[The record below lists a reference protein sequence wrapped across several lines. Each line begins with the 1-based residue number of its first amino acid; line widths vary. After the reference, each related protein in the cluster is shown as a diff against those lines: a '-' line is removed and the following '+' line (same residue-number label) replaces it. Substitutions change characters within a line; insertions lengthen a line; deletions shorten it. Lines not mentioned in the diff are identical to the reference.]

1 MKSPILFSG
10 AAALCL
16 LAPAQSFG
24 NVMISIQPTSQT
36 VQGVGSLQLEIS
48 GLGNGAA
55 PALSAFDFTL
65 LFDPT
70 LITPLSATFGTE
82 LGDPNLFLALTNA
95 DFSIPGEARLQEV
108 SLITDPAALESS
120 EPGQFVMAT
129 LTFQTEGTG
138 MTSVD
143 YSAVDLKDANGI
155 PLAAT
160 AQGAIINAVPEPD
173 ILPLSALLFAV
184 LAWRRQCCTFRN
196 GTKSLERDWVPRNLK
211 RPLRRVR

>member
-70 LITPLSATFGTE
+70 LITHRVTLRTHPKPTLSSFV
-82 LGDPNLFLALTNA
+82 PALPA
-95 DFSIPGEARLQEV
+95 SRAR
-108 SLITDPAALESS
+108 S
-120 EPGQFVMAT
+120 
-129 LTFQTEGTG
+129 
-138 MTSVD
+138 
-143 YSAVDLKDANGI
+143 
-155 PLAAT
+155 
-160 AQGAIINAVPEPD
+160 
-173 ILPLSALLFAV
+173 
-184 LAWRRQCCTFRN
+184 CC
-196 GTKSLERDWVPRNLK
+196 
-211 RPLRRVR
+211 LRRSQRRSWMPRAYSKTQPTAFWFTIQIG